1 MLRDLTRRLFLRR
14 LDKED
19 NNRSYLWGNRNII
32 DRKRLKG
39 LYVMVGQVTNISVP
53 IILYSLIDLFW
64 R

>member
-39 LYVMVGQVTNISVP
+39 LYVMVGQVTNISLP

>member
-19 NNRSYLWGNRNII
+19 NNRSYLWGNRSII
-32 DRKRLKG
+32 HRKRLKG

-53 IILYSLIDLFW
+53 IILYSLIDLF
-64 R
+64 